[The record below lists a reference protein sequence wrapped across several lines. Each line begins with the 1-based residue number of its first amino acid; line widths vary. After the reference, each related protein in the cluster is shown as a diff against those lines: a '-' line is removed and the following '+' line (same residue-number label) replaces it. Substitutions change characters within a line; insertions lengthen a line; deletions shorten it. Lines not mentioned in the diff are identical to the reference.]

1 MYCIKCGKEIIEESS
16 YCPNWG
22 NQLVSEQILSDDRKD
37 KANLLC
43 ILSLVVTFASSIPL
57 GILIF
62 LFPILKPVLSS
73 LYGICPMAGIVL
85 MIIARIKYPESK
97 FAKVLMWM
105 YIFII
110 ILVIIG
116 AILLVI
122 ACSTA
127 CRNIS
132 IDFSRC
138 DY

>member
-1 MYCIKCGKEIIEESS
+1 MYCIKCGKEINEESK
-16 YCPNWG
+16 YCPNCG
-22 NQLVSEQILSDDRKD
+22 NQLVSEQILSDDRKE

-57 GILIF
+57 GILSF
-62 LFPILKPVLSS
+62 LFPILKSFLSS